1 MQKETLETLLEHE
14 NDNDSKDKKA
24 EYLSD
29 SEEYNITQ
37 RYMKIIFN
45 DLKVDSSKYD
55 PKKTVKIIENYLQE
69 DNKMERILY
78 SEISV
83 QIFDLKEEGSFA
95 SNLEK
100 LLLYSLNNNLGKD
113 CQKIIIKIYDH
124 FQLAIAQKNTIYEIV
139 FSAVEQSKITI
150 QEEIRGMEKEYISI
164 LGIFASIVLAFVGGI
179 TFSSSVLSNI
189 NKVSIY
195 KLVLIVDMLGFILM
209 NVIWMLIN
217 FITTINEKE
226 LKYFNIRTFNKL
238 CLIILIIVILAWMFS
253 IKDLEG
259 FFHGWL
265 PWTNKIM
272 RVLINK

>member
-1 MQKETLETLLEHE
+1 MNDEDLLVLTKTMESPNE
-14 NDNDSKDKKA
+14 ESIKYISTKKFMKDICKS
-24 EYLSD
+24 LSVKVTD
-29 SEEYNITQ
+29 YVEKDTI
-37 RYMKIIFN
+37 
-45 DLKVDSSKYD
+45 DLIEQY
-55 PKKTVKIIENYLQE
+55 IENE
-69 DNKMERILY
+69 SKMKRILY
-78 SEISV
+78 SEISNYV
-83 QIFDLKEEGSFA
+83 FHLDEDRLGTFISNVDDL
-95 SNLEK
+95 
-100 LLLYSLNNNLGKD
+100 LGYTLKKSENEISED
-113 CQKIIIKIYDH
+113 CRKIVVKIYDH
-124 FQLAIAQKNTIYEIV
+124 VQLATYQTEIITELLV
-139 FSAVEQSKITI
+139 PKI
-150 QEEIRGMEKEYISI
+150 EEAKIGIHKEISGIEKEYISI

-195 KLVLIVDMLGFILM
+195 KLVLIVDMLGFILI

-265 PWTNKIM
+265 PWTNKVVG
-272 RVLINK
+272 VLINK

>member
-1 MQKETLETLLEHE
+1 MQLATYQTEIITELLVP
-14 NDNDSKDKKA
+14 KI
-24 EYLSD
+24 
-29 SEEYNITQ
+29 EEA
-37 RYMKIIFN
+37 KIGIH
-45 DLKVDSSKYD
+45 K
-55 PKKTVKIIENYLQE
+55 
-69 DNKMERILY
+69 
-78 SEISV
+78 EISG
-83 QIFDLKEEGSFA
+83 I
-95 SNLEK
+95 
-100 LLLYSLNNNLGKD
+100 
-113 CQKIIIKIYDH
+113 
-124 FQLAIAQKNTIYEIV
+124 
-139 FSAVEQSKITI
+139 
-150 QEEIRGMEKEYISI
+150 EKEYISI

-226 LKYFNIRTFNKL
+226 LKYFNIRTFNKI

-265 PWTNKIM
+265 PWTNKVVG
-272 RVLINK
+272 VLINK